1 MSPTSRLLIS
11 LALAC
16 AASPALAQAP
26 VAAAGNAE
34 AGHLKVYTC
43 SGCHGIP
50 NYKNVYPTYN
60 VPRIGGQNH
69 PYLVTALTAYQKG
82 DRLHPTMR
90 AQAESFNAQDIED
103 IAAYL
108 ASLQG
113 EHDSHGDM
121 PGDAEAGKTKSQP
134 CQACHGADGN
144 GIDPQYPKIAGQ
156 YADYLAKALHD
167 YKTGKRNN
175 PIMAGFAATLS
186 DEDIDDLSAY
196 FSTQAG
202 PLTDLSHIK

>member
-1 MSPTSRLLIS
+1 MSLTSRLFLS

-16 AASPALAQAP
+16 AAAPALAK
-26 VAAAGNAE
+26 GDAE
-34 AGHLKVYTC
+34 SGRLKVYTC

-60 VPRIGGQNH
+60 VPRIGGQNYE
-69 PYLVTALTAYQKG
+69 YLIAALTGYQKG
-82 DRLHPTMR
+82 DRKHPTMR
-90 AQAESFNAQDIED
+90 AQAESFSAQDIED

-108 ASLQG
+108 SSLKG
-113 EHDSHGDM
+113 EHDSHGDVQ
-121 PGDAEAGKTKSQP
+121 GDAEAGKTKSQP
-134 CQACHGADGN
+134 CQACHGADGQ
-144 GIDPQYPKIAGQ
+144 GIDPQYPRVGGQ

-167 YKTGKRNN
+167 YKNGKRNN

-186 DEDIDDLSAY
+186 DEDIDDLAAY
-196 FSTQAG
+196 FTAQAG